1 MKQNTEFKLQ
11 KVKPFIFDSKNIYE
25 LNVKLLLEIV
35 NTNFISLKF
44 DLQEYDF
51 LKHFVSLGFETI
63 LIDQIL
69 QINYNNSFLT
79 IKYINLNDKIY
90 ISNFKYENYE
100 IELLPSGY
108 ILYRYSNKKIQHR
121 LIESYSKYHYSTEY
135 VNDIKV
141 EYISHIEHYFKDTRK
156 SQFEDFE
163 LYSIIEYPN
172 TINDLEFSA
181 YTPIYYSAKTG
192 KVINVAKIVTD
203 NFNNP
208 DKDLLFLGYNLL
220 DKYNLIDLN
229 NIFTKEELELLKIIV
244 F

>member
-1 MKQNTEFKLQ
+1 MNLEQEFKSQ
-11 KVKPFIFDSKNIYE
+11 KVKPFIFNSKNIYE
-25 LNVKLLLEIV
+25 LTVKLFVELINSNV
-35 NTNFISLKF
+35 ISLKF
-44 DLQEYDF
+44 DLKEYDF
-51 LKHFVSLGFETI
+51 LKHFIYLGFKKIGIE
-63 LIDQIL
+63 QIL

-79 IKYINLNDKIY
+79 IKYIILNNSVY
-90 ISNFKYENYE
+90 MSNVKYENYE
-100 IELLPSGY
+100 VEFLPSGN
-108 ILYRYSNKKIQHR
+108 IQSRNSNKKIKYR
-121 LIESYSKYHYSTEY
+121 LIEESSKYSYSTEY

-156 SQFEDFE
+156 SQFEDFK
-163 LYSIIEYPN
+163 LYSIIEYPY
-172 TINDLEFSA
+172 TINDLEFSL
-181 YTPIYYSAKTG
+181 YTPIYYSEKTG
-192 KVINVAKIVTD
+192 KTLNVAKIVTD